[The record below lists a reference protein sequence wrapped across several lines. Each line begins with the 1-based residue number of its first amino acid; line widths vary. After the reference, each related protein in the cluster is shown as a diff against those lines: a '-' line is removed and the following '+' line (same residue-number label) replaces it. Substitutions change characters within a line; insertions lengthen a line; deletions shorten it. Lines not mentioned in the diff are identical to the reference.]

1 MGLRIEHR
9 HQLHLNR
16 REANI
21 SIVKKFAV
29 WRDEP
34 ACGQGRG
41 SGAAAASDVV

>member
-9 HQLHLNR
+9 HQLHLNQ

-29 WRDEP
+29 SRDEP
-34 ACGQGRG
+34 AWGQGRG
-41 SGAAAASDVV
+41 VVAAAASDVV